1 MTKAER
7 FWSKIEPGAPDEC
20 WSWAYCKNAHGYGRL
35 NVGGHR
41 IELAHRVAYE
51 VTFGP
56 IPDGLCVLHRC
67 DNRACCNPAHL
78 FLGTPADNSADMVA
92 KGRSPRTVGER
103 NGRTKLTDS
112 QITQLRGL
120 ARRGVPN
127 RSLATMFATPMSTIQ
142 NIVKGNRR
150 ALGD

>member
-20 WSWAYCKNAHGYGRL
+20 WS
-35 NVGGHR
+35 
-41 IELAHRVAYE
+41 
-51 VTFGP
+51 
-56 IPDGLCVLHRC
+56 
-67 DNRACCNPAHL
+67 HL